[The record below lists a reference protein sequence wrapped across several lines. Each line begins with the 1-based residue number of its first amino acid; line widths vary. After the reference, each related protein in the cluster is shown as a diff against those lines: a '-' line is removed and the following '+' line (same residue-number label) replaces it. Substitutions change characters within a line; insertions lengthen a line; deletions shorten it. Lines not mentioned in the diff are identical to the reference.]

1 MSRDRERGRGEGES
15 REREK
20 GEREGERA
28 FVIALIV
35 TPFAVMSHAL
45 VMSFPVKTFLALCLS

>member
-1 MSRDRERGRGEGES
+1 MSRDRERGGGGVERKGE
-15 REREK
+15 RR
-20 GEREGERA
+20 EREGERA